1 MSAVSVL
8 ILTLNEEINLADC
21 IDSCAWSD
29 DIVVF
34 DSMSADRTHEI
45 ARAKGT
51 RVVERAFDNYAAQ
64 RNAALTTVPFKHL
77 WVLTVDA
84 HERMP
89 SDLAA
94 EIATV
99 TTNVSDEVGM
109 FRMRRKD
116 WFLRK

>member
-1 MSAVSVL
+1 MRALRSGVPRFLNWERRSPHERSVGPDFD
-8 ILTLNEEINLADC
+8 LNEEINLADC

-64 RNAALTTVPFKHL
+64 RNAALTTVPFKHP
-77 WVLTVDA
+77 WVLMVDA
-84 HERMP
+84 DERIP
-89 SDLAA
+89 PTLPRS
-94 EIATV
+94 
-99 TTNVSDEVGM
+99 
-109 FRMRRKD
+109 
-116 WFLRK
+116 